1 MRCVIEA
8 VLTLHPFCITIHRV
22 RSTYEALFQ
31 SPPSTLLL
39 PKMNII
45 ESNREKERISL
56 HSHISGLG
64 LDADGFVQDLNF
76 EQKKGKG
83 GKMGLGGQ
91 PNGQLNG
98 VTNGQPNGATNGH
111 VNADGA
117 LCNEFT
123 GDGMGG
129 EQEMKA
135 NSAPNG
141 YAHTNGECTNPQEK
155 SDEEVFRNFY
165 NCKGMI
171 GQKKAR
177 EAAGIFINLIKE
189 KNICKCLLL
198 AGPSGSGKTAIA
210 IAISKEI
217 SEDSIPFCIFNAS
230 QVYSCEV
237 KKTEI
242 LTQYIRKSIGVK
254 IKETKEVFEGEV
266 IKIEPFY
273 DDTYEEKKISY
284 VHITLKTLKE
294 QKKIKIHSSI
304 YENIVKEKIQEKDVI
319 YIESH
324 SGLVK
329 RVGKCSLY
337 EDMFDIETDTFVDM
351 PRGNVHKKK
360 NIIQNVTLYDLDISN
375 VQPKD
380 NILNFLQ
387 NSKSKKT
394 EITDKLRNEINKI
407 VYKYVDQGIAQIVP
421 GVLFIDEVHMLDIE
435 CFTYLNRTLESNLA
449 PIVILATNR
458 GICNIKGTNIISA
471 HGIPVDLLDRIII
484 VKTMLY
490 NKEEIL
496 QVLKLRCK
504 FEKIKIEN
512 EALNYL
518 ADIGI
523 QCSLRYAIQLLT
535 PAKILSKRKGKKR
548 INKSIVEIVSS
559 IFFDTKRS
567 TQLLLDDKNKYLY

>member
-1 MRCVIEA
+1 
-8 VLTLHPFCITIHRV
+8 
-22 RSTYEALFQ
+22 
-31 SPPSTLLL
+31 
-39 PKMNII
+39 
-45 ESNREKERISL
+45 
-56 HSHISGLG
+56 
-64 LDADGFVQDLNF
+64 
-76 EQKKGKG
+76 
-83 GKMGLGGQ
+83 
-91 PNGQLNG
+91 
-98 VTNGQPNGATNGH
+98 
-111 VNADGA
+111 
-117 LCNEFT
+117 
-123 GDGMGG
+123 
-129 EQEMKA
+129 
-135 NSAPNG
+135 
-141 YAHTNGECTNPQEK
+141 
-155 SDEEVFRNFY
+155 
-165 NCKGMI
+165 MI

-242 LTQYIRKSIGVK
+242 LTQYIRKSIGVN
-254 IKETKEVFEGEV
+254 IKEIKEVFEGEV

-273 DDTYEEKKISY
+273 DDTYEEKKVAY
-284 VHITLKTLKE
+284 VYITLKTLKE

-304 YENIVKEKIQEKDVI
+304 YENIVKQKIQEKDII

-324 SGLVK
+324 SGIVK

-337 EDMFDIETDTFVDM
+337 QNMFDIETDTFVDL
-351 PRGNVHKKK
+351 PKGNVHKKK

-375 VQPKD
+375 AQPKD
-380 NILNFLQ
+380 DILNFLQ

-449 PIVILATNR
+449 PVVILATNR

-490 NKEEIL
+490 NMEEIS
-496 QVLKLRCK
+496 QVLYIYR
-504 FEKIKIEN
+504 
-512 EALNYL
+512 
-518 ADIGI
+518 
-523 QCSLRYAIQLLT
+523 
-535 PAKILSKRKGKKR
+535 
-548 INKSIVEIVSS
+548 
-559 IFFDTKRS
+559 
-567 TQLLLDDKNKYLY
+567 

>member
-1 MRCVIEA
+1 
-8 VLTLHPFCITIHRV
+8 
-22 RSTYEALFQ
+22 
-31 SPPSTLLL
+31 
-39 PKMNII
+39 MNII
-45 ESNREKERISL
+45 ESNKEKERISL

-64 LDADGFVQDLNF
+64 LDEDGFVHDADLDEPQQIHKKS
-76 EQKKGKG
+76 EQ
-83 GKMGLGGQ
+83 
-91 PNGQLNG
+91 NGNI
-98 VTNGQPNGATNGH
+98 TNGK
-111 VNADGA
+111 
-117 LCNEFT
+117 L
-123 GDGMGG
+123 
-129 EQEMKA
+129 
-135 NSAPNG
+135 
-141 YAHTNGECTNPQEK
+141 TNGENIHDNQYNEMSNMNGDNNIDASSNEGEEGKDKIK
-155 SDEEVFRNFY
+155 SLY
-165 NCKGMI
+165 NCKGMV

-217 SEDSIPFCIFNAS
+217 SEESIPFCIFNAS

-254 IKETKEVFEGEV
+254 IKEIKEVFEGEV
-266 IKIEPFY
+266 MKLEPFY
-273 DDTYEEKKISY
+273 DDTYDEKKISY

-304 YENIVKEKIQEKDVI
+304 YENILKEKIQEKDVI

-329 RVGKCSLY
+329 RVGRCSLY
-337 EDMFDIETDTFVDM
+337 QDMFDIETDTFVDL
-351 PRGNVHKKK
+351 PKGNVHKKK

-380 NILNFLQ
+380 NILNFFQ
-387 NSKSKKT
+387 NAKCKKT

-504 FEKIKIEN
+504 FENIKIEN

-518 ADIGI
+518 ADIGMS
-523 QCSLRYAIQLLT
+523 CSLRYAIQLLT
-535 PAKILSKRKGKKR
+535 PAKILSKRKGKKM
-548 INKSIVEIVSS
+548 ISKSIIEIVSS

-567 TQLLLDDKNKYLY
+567 TQLLLSEKNKYLY

>member
-1 MRCVIEA
+1 
-8 VLTLHPFCITIHRV
+8 
-22 RSTYEALFQ
+22 
-31 SPPSTLLL
+31 
-39 PKMNII
+39 MNII
-45 ESNREKERISL
+45 ESNKEKERINL

-64 LDADGFVQDLNF
+64 LDADGFVYDINF
-76 EQKKGKG
+76 I
-83 GKMGLGGQ
+83 
-91 PNGQLNG
+91 
-98 VTNGQPNGATNGH
+98 A
-111 VNADGA
+111 
-117 LCNEFT
+117 
-123 GDGMGG
+123 
-129 EQEMKA
+129 
-135 NSAPNG
+135 
-141 YAHTNGECTNPQEK
+141 QEK
-155 SDEEVFRNFY
+155 KNGKICKNEQNGITFQNDITHNILLDQVKYEEKYNEYDSNYEASSNGDDSSEDDEVKNFY

-254 IKETKEVFEGEV
+254 IKEIKEVFEGEV
-266 IKIEPFY
+266 VKLEPFY

-304 YENIVKEKIQEKDVI
+304 YENILKEKIQEKDVI

-324 SGLVK
+324 SGIVK

-337 EDMFDIETDTFVDM
+337 HDMFDIETDTFVDL
-351 PRGNVHKKK
+351 PKGNVHKKK
-360 NIIQNVTLYDLDISN
+360 NIIQNVTLYDLDVSN
-375 VQPKD
+375 VQPRD

-407 VYKYVDQGIAQIVP
+407 VYKYVDQGIAQIIP

-449 PIVILATNR
+449 PILILATNR
-458 GICNIKGTNIISA
+458 GIY
-471 HGIPVDLLDRIII
+471 RIII

-504 FEKIKIEN
+504 FEKIKIER

-523 QCSLRYAIQLLT
+523 TCSLRYAIQLLT

-548 INKSIVEIVSS
+548 ISKNIVEIVSS

-567 TQLLLDDKNKYLY
+567 TQLLLDDKNKYMY